1 MHVGKIIKFYR
12 EQARMTQE
20 QLGKGICSDTHIS
33 KIERG
38 STDFSPEV
46 IALLTE
52 RLNICLDN
60 ELIKLNTI
68 KKRLFAWHE
77 AIVMLLLD
85 EMETIKL
92 ELENEQLIQI
102 SDYTALY
109 QLIQARYYLVHSQ
122 SDPAYAI
129 VLKMQRSHS
138 KLPTYESNLLLHIT
152 GICYLARQ
160 DYRSAIDTLK
170 QIDDEEYNNPEY
182 YYHMAVAYHWI
193 GSHMMAY
200 YYGEKSLRFFK
211 DSRNFVR
218 TIDAEMLLLLQ
229 VVFDENRNQADIIV
243 RFENLIKSCDICNTP
258 ERKRIALHNLAYE
271 YLEQNNYELAA
282 NNYQASMALNNPKTM
297 LYLLSLEGY
306 IRCSLQGKLL
316 SKEELLR
323 VTEGGLRSAK
333 EIHDHMLQIRFQL
346 LLYKIEEQ
354 HEQYYSYL
362 RNSALSVIRNHG
374 DAMLVEKCEKEL
386 FNYYLSTG
394 QQELAL
400 ETASFLINKGKSPL
414 NKKEMLPG

>member
-20 QLGKGICSDTHIS
+20 QLGRGICSDTHIS

-46 IALLTE
+46 ISLLTE
-52 RLNICLDN
+52 RLNIDLEY
-60 ELIKLNTI
+60 ELVKLNTI

-85 EMETIKL
+85 EMEAIKL

-109 QLIQARYYLVHSQ
+109 QLIQAKYYLALSQ
-122 SDPAYAI
+122 PDAAFTI
-129 VLKMQRSHS
+129 VQKMQRSHA
-138 KLPTYESNLLLHIT
+138 KLPTYEGNLLLHVT
-152 GICYLARQ
+152 GICFLAKQ
-160 DYRSAIDTLK
+160 DYRTAIDTLK
-170 QIDDEEYNNPEY
+170 QIDAEEYNNPEY

-211 DSRNFVR
+211 DSRNFIR

-229 VVFDENRNQADIIV
+229 VVFDDNRNKADIIL
-243 RFENLIKSCDICNTP
+243 RFENLIKTCDICNTP

-271 YLEQNNYELAA
+271 YLEQNNYEMASKY
-282 NNYQASMALNNPKTM
+282 YQASMELNNPKTM

-306 IRCSLQGKLL
+306 VRCSLQGNLL
-316 SKEELLR
+316 NKEELLR
-323 VTEGGLRSAK
+323 VTESGLRSAK
-333 EIHDHMLQIRFQL
+333 EIHDQMLQIRFQL

-362 RNSALSVIRNHG
+362 RNNALAVIRKNG
-374 DAMLVEKCEKEL
+374 DAMLIERYEKDL
-386 FNYYLSTG
+386 FNYYMTTG
-394 QQELAL
+394 QLELAL
-400 ETASFLINKGKSPL
+400 ETASFLINKEKPL
-414 NKKEMLPG
+414 NKKEEMIPG